1 MNTEFIE
8 NMRCFGQE
16 EAREFW
22 RVFPECGNY
31 LFALGMFRD
40 SVLRYFNGLFCALVQ
55 EIEFF
60 VSQFECEL
68 QGRSEE

>member
-1 MNTEFIE
+1 MNTEFIK

-16 EAREFW
+16 EARDFW
-22 RVFPECGNY
+22 SVFLECGNY

-40 SVLRYFNGLFCALVQ
+40 SAFRYFNGLFCVLVQ

-60 VSQFECEL
+60 VSQFEWQY
-68 QGRSEE
+68 QGCSEE